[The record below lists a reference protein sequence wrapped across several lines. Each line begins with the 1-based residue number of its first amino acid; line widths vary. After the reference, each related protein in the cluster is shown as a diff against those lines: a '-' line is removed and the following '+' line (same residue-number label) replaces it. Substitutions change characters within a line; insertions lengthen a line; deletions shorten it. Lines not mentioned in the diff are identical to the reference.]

1 MPLRT
6 PNNPIP
12 AKVLLGAVRAVIPAN
27 TALTLVNANDP
38 TGLSQVF
45 VRSRFQMSLGA
56 FPAVNLSTGVQQFSI
71 VSKSSYEGGVVV
83 NIEYYQRWDQ
93 TPQQLDT
100 IISSMDDDMERIKA
114 NLEDNPTLAGSGQ
127 AYAVSIPKFAL
138 SADKGEEDATF
149 GFILL
154 KRTLMAT
161 ILTLPYDTN
170 G

>member
-1 MPLRT
+1 MPLRS
-6 PNNPIP
+6 PNTPIP
-12 AKVLLGAVRAVIPAN
+12 ATVLLGAIRAIIPAN
-27 TALTLVNANDP
+27 TALTQVTGDT
-38 TGLSQVF
+38 TGLSQVYI
-45 VRSRFQMSLGA
+45 RQRYQMSLGA

-83 NIEYYQRWDQ
+83 LIDYYQRWDQ

-100 IISSMDDDMERIKA
+100 IIASMDADMERIKA
-114 NLEDNPTLAGSGQ
+114 NLEDNPTLAQNGQ
-127 AYAVSIPKFAL
+127 AYAVSIPKFSL
-138 SADKGEEDATF
+138 SADKGEEDNTF